1 MRNFGVPILQTI
13 SLLVTAAA
21 VQATIVAVPVNI
33 TTATGSSATQSTS
46 HPAGPANNGID
57 GNLGNF
63 THTNPPEPG
72 LAPGWWEVDLATDR
86 SFSNMRIYNRGDG
99 CCPGRLSDLSVE
111 VRDASNNILFSLG
124 GINAG
129 NALNNPSFIDLAL
142 GGALNAA
149 RYVRVTRTPIPGQES
164 THDGAT
170 LSIGELIVTNQSDV
184 LLPAG
189 TNLTHSNILGMA
201 VSQSSTLGG
210 FTAGSA
216 VNGSTGDF
224 THTVGTDTNASW
236 TVDFGEVMNLE
247 SFSIDNRT
255 SCCGQRLRDITVT
268 VRDSFGVPVYT
279 SALLNP
285 ENVLGS
291 PLSLTD
297 SFPSGTTGRYVTI
310 SRTPDPDG
318 SGQGGVP
325 GTADDQNVLS
335 MAEVN
340 VFGSSIPEPSV
351 LALLPL
357 AAFGILRRR
366 R

>member
-1 MRNFGVPILQTI
+1 MHYSGRSILQTI
-13 SLLVTAAA
+13 SLLATAAA

-72 LAPGWWEVDLATDR
+72 LTPGWWEVDLATDR

-99 CCPGRLSDLSVE
+99 CCPGRLRDLSVE
-111 VRDASNNILFSLG
+111 VRDASNNILFSQT
-124 GINAG
+124 GINPG

-142 GGALNAA
+142 GALSSA

-170 LSIGELIVTNQSDV
+170 LSIGELIVTNQSNV

-189 TNLTHSNILGMA
+189 SNLTHSNIFAMA

-210 FTAGSA
+210 FSA
-216 VNGSTGDF
+216 ASAINGSTGDF
-224 THTVGTDTNASW
+224 THTAGTDTSASW

-268 VRDSFGVPVYT
+268 VLDGLGSPVYV
-279 SALLNP
+279 SPLLNP
-285 ENVLGS
+285 ENILGS

-297 SFPSGTTGRYVTI
+297 SFPTGTAGRYVTI

-318 SGQGGVP
+318 SGQGGLP

-340 VFGSSIPEPSV
+340 IFGSSIPEPSV
-351 LALLPL
+351 LTLLPL
-357 AAFGILRRR
+357 AAFGLLRRR